1 MHESAN
7 DAKAIL
13 QLVTINTGVGNY
25 ADGHSVYLT
34 ELEIVFCIVQRR
46 KIVTLM
52 RGSLTAS
59 SHFYFTTHDC
69 LCYT

>member
-34 ELEIVFCIVQRR
+34 ELDIVFCIVHEDKNRNINER
-46 KIVTLM
+46 KFNGFFSFLF
-52 RGSLTAS
+52 R
-59 SHFYFTTHDC
+59 
-69 LCYT
+69 YT